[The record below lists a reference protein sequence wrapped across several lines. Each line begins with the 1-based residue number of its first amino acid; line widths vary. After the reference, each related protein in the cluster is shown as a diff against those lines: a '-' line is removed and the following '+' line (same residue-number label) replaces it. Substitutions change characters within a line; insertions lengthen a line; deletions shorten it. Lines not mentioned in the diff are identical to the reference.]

1 MFEDAELINRWKNVV
16 QEVGEACVKS
26 GRRPEEVTLIAVSKK
41 HTVQAIS
48 TLAREGQMDF
58 GENYVQEAL
67 AKIEDLSALQLNWH
81 FIGHLQSNKV
91 KHVLGKFVLIHT
103 LDSEKLAQV
112 LHKKAKSQGMIQPV
126 LIQVNVGREAQ
137 KNGVSE
143 DNLFSLVEQVLTL
156 DNLKLEG
163 LMTLPPFFEQA
174 ERVRPYFVR
183 LRELKEE
190 LEQSFEIALPHL
202 SMGMTSDFVQAI
214 AEGATLVRIGTKI
227 FGPRM

>member
-1 MFEDAELINRWKNVV
+1 MFEDTELINRWKNVV

-41 HTVQAIS
+41 HTVEAIS

-67 AKIEDLSALQLNWH
+67 AKTEDLSALQLNWH
-81 FIGHLQSNKV
+81 FIGHLQTNKV
-91 KHVLGKFVLIHT
+91 KHVPGRFVLIHT
-103 LDSEKLAQV
+103 LDSEKLAQA
-112 LHKKAKSQGMIQPV
+112 LHKKSQSQGMTQPV

-137 KNGVSE
+137 KYGVGE
-143 DNLFSLVEQVLTL
+143 DNLSSLVERVLTL

-163 LMTLPPFFEQA
+163 LMTLPPFFEDA
-174 ERVRPYFVR
+174 EKVRPYFAR

-190 LEQSFEIALPHL
+190 LEQRFGIALPHL
-202 SMGMTSDFVQAI
+202 SMGMTGDFAQAI

>member
-1 MFEDAELINRWKNVV
+1 MFEDTELINRWKNVV

>member
-1 MFEDAELINRWKNVV
+1 MFEDTELINRWKNVV

-67 AKIEDLSALQLNWH
+67 AKTEDLSALQLNWH

-112 LHKKAKSQGMIQPV
+112 LHKKVKSQGMIQPV

>member
-1 MFEDAELINRWKNVV
+1 MFEDKELINRWKNVV

-41 HTVQAIS
+41 HTVEAIS

-126 LIQVNVGREAQ
+126 LIQVNVGQEAQ
-137 KNGVSE
+137 KFGVSE

-190 LEQSFEIALPHL
+190 LEQRFEITLPHL
-202 SMGMTSDFVQAI
+202 SMGMTSDFAQAI

>member
-26 GRRPEEVTLIAVSKK
+26 GRGPEEVTLIAVSKK
-41 HTVQAIS
+41 HAARAIS

-67 AKIEDLSALQLNWH
+67 AKLEELSALRLNWH
-81 FIGHLQSNKV
+81 FIGHLQTNKV
-91 KHVLGKFVLIHT
+91 KHVPGRFVLIHT
-103 LDSEKLAQV
+103 LDSEKLAQA
-112 LHKKAKSQGMIQPV
+112 LHKKSQSQGMTQPV

-137 KNGVSE
+137 KYGVGE
-143 DNLFSLVEQVLTL
+143 DNLSSLVERVLTL
-156 DNLKLEG
+156 GNLKLEG
-163 LMTLPPFFEQA
+163 LMTLPPFFEDA
-174 ERVRPYFVR
+174 EKVRPYFAR

-190 LEQSFEIALPHL
+190 LEQRFGIALPHL
-202 SMGMTSDFVQAI
+202 SMGMTGDFAQAI

>member
-1 MFEDAELINRWKNVV
+1 MFEDTELINRWKNVV

-156 DNLKLEG
+156 ENLKLEG
-163 LMTLPPFFEQA
+163 LMAMPPFFEQA
-174 ERVRPYFVR
+174 EDVRPYFVR

-190 LEQSFEIALPHL
+190 VNELFGLRLSHL
-202 SMGMTSDFVQAI
+202 SMGMTNDFAQAI
-214 AEGATLVRIGTKI
+214 AEGATLVRVGTKI
-227 FGPRM
+227 FGPRQ

>member
-1 MFEDAELINRWKNVV
+1 MFEDTELINRWKNVV

-26 GRRPEEVTLIAVSKK
+26 GRRSEEVTLIAVSKK

-67 AKIEDLSALQLNWH
+67 AKIEELSALQLNWH

-112 LHKKAKSQGMIQPV
+112 LHKKAKSQGFIQPV
-126 LIQVNVGREAQ
+126 LIQVNVGQETQ
-137 KNGVSE
+137 KFGVSE
-143 DNLFSLVEQVLTL
+143 DNLFSLVEQMLSL
-156 DNLKLEG
+156 DNLKLQG

-190 LEQSFEIALPHL
+190 LEQRFELRLPHL
-202 SMGMTSDFVQAI
+202 SMGMTSDFAQAI
-214 AEGATLVRIGTKI
+214 AEGATLVRIGTRI
-227 FGPRM
+227 FGPRY

>member
-67 AKIEDLSALQLNWH
+67 AKTEDLSALQLNWH

-126 LIQVNVGREAQ
+126 LIQVNVGQEAQ
-137 KNGVSE
+137 KFGVSE

-190 LEQSFEIALPHL
+190 LEQRFEITLPHL
-202 SMGMTSDFVQAI
+202 SMGMTSDFAQAI

>member
-1 MFEDAELINRWKNVV
+1 MFEDKELINRWKNVV

-126 LIQVNVGREAQ
+126 LIQVNVGQEAQ
-137 KNGVSE
+137 KFGVSE

-190 LEQSFEIALPHL
+190 LEQRFEITLPHL
-202 SMGMTSDFVQAI
+202 SMGMTSDFAQAI

>member
-1 MFEDAELINRWKNVV
+1 MFEDKELINRWKNVV
-16 QEVGEACVKS
+16 QEVGEVCVKS

-41 HTVQAIS
+41 HTVEAIS

-126 LIQVNVGREAQ
+126 LIQVNVGQEAQ
-137 KNGVSE
+137 KFGVSE

-190 LEQSFEIALPHL
+190 LEQRFEITLPHL
-202 SMGMTSDFVQAI
+202 SMGMTSDFAQAI

>member
-67 AKIEDLSALQLNWH
+67 AKLEELSALRLNWH
-81 FIGHLQSNKV
+81 FIGHLQTNKV
-91 KHVLGKFVLIHT
+91 KHVPGRFVLIHT
-103 LDSEKLAQV
+103 LDSEKLAQA
-112 LHKKAKSQGMIQPV
+112 LHKKSQSQGMTQPV

-137 KNGVSE
+137 KYGVGE
-143 DNLFSLVEQVLTL
+143 DNLSSLVERVLTL

-163 LMTLPPFFEQA
+163 LMTLPPFFEDA
-174 ERVRPYFVR
+174 EKVRPYFAR

-190 LEQSFEIALPHL
+190 LEQRFGIALPHL
-202 SMGMTSDFVQAI
+202 SMGMTGDFAQAI